1 MLFDLFRNYLN
12 ALVGRNQE
20 FEKLLAAKDISAVK
34 ERMGNRMDMAIAAL
48 KEYEVTSHEIMKRED
63 KIITDKKGNFIRLE
77 PVWKLPIPYQ
87 VYINEIALVFLY
99 GRPVKWTQ
107 QSTGTDRAFQKFQDV
122 IERTH
127 FNSKLRQCK
136 RIAGSETE
144 RAMLFRVFRDAND
157 APDVQIRVL
166 AKSKGDEIY
175 TRWDQYENLI
185 SIAWGYYVREQENS
199 LVYHFDIYTPN
210 IIYRCTRKSIG
221 WEVVEE
227 VNFIG
232 KIPLIL
238 FQQDKEWNGVET
250 LIHREELIGS
260 RTADTNDYFADPI
273 AIMAADLIKNLP
285 EKKEAAKLLVTNDS
299 EGVDKAA
306 KYLTWDSAPESK
318 KQEIEWLQNH
328 ILSKSFTPNI
338 SLDTLKSLSNLSGK
352 ALRTV
357 MLLADIKAAKHK
369 ETHDELLSRTSSLI
383 TAIIGNVLDVQLK
396 AECDNLKIGH
406 EFQEPFGDDIA
417 EALENIIKS
426 LDGGIMATETG
437 VELNPLVKDKKL
449 EMERLKAEEEE
460 RAQKQQQIFGDI
472 EGAGPQSASD
482 GDDPDDDENGDEDD
496 PKKKQQQKK

>member
-34 ERMGNRMDMAIAAL
+34 ERMDNRMDMAIAAL

-144 RAMLFRVFRDAND
+144 SAMLFRVFRDAN
-157 APDVQIRVL
+157 
-166 AKSKGDEIY
+166 
-175 TRWDQYENLI
+175 
-185 SIAWGYYVREQENS
+185 
-199 LVYHFDIYTPN
+199 DIYTPN

-383 TAIIGNVLDVQLK
+383 TAIIGNVLDVHLK
-396 AECDNLKIGH
+396 TECENLKIGH

>member
-1 MLFDLFRNYLN
+1 MQTLADGDL
-12 ALVGRNQE
+12 
-20 FEKLLAAKDISAVK
+20 
-34 ERMGNRMDMAIAAL
+34 
-48 KEYEVTSHEIMKRED
+48 
-63 KIITDKKGNFIRLE
+63 KG
-77 PVWKLPIPYQ
+77 
-87 VYINEIALVFLY
+87 
-99 GRPVKWTQ
+99 
-107 QSTGTDRAFQKFQDV
+107 
-122 IERTH
+122 
-127 FNSKLRQCK
+127 
-136 RIAGSETE
+136 
-144 RAMLFRVFRDAND
+144 AMLFRVFRDAND

-318 KQEIEWLQNH
+318 KQEIEWFR
-328 ILSKSFTPNI
+328 IISFP
-338 SLDTLKSLSNLSGK
+338 
-352 ALRTV
+352 
-357 MLLADIKAAKHK
+357 
-369 ETHDELLSRTSSLI
+369 SRS
-383 TAIIGNVLDVQLK
+383 
-396 AECDNLKIGH
+396 
-406 EFQEPFGDDIA
+406 P
-417 EALENIIKS
+417 
-426 LDGGIMATETG
+426 
-437 VELNPLVKDKKL
+437 
-449 EMERLKAEEEE
+449 R
-460 RAQKQQQIFGDI
+460 IFR
-472 EGAGPQSASD
+472 STR
-482 GDDPDDDENGDEDD
+482 
-496 PKKKQQQKK
+496 

>member
-1 MLFDLFRNYLN
+1 
-12 ALVGRNQE
+12 
-20 FEKLLAAKDISAVK
+20 
-34 ERMGNRMDMAIAAL
+34 
-48 KEYEVTSHEIMKRED
+48 
-63 KIITDKKGNFIRLE
+63 
-77 PVWKLPIPYQ
+77 
-87 VYINEIALVFLY
+87 
-99 GRPVKWTQ
+99 
-107 QSTGTDRAFQKFQDV
+107 
-122 IERTH
+122 
-127 FNSKLRQCK
+127 
-136 RIAGSETE
+136 
-144 RAMLFRVFRDAND
+144 MLFRVFRDAND

-199 LVYHFDIYTPN
+199 LVYHFDINTPN

-383 TAIIGNVLDVQLK
+383 TAIIGNVLDVHLK
-396 AECDNLKIGH
+396 TECENLKIGH

>member
-1 MLFDLFRNYLN
+1 MQTHRRIGDRK
-12 ALVGRNQE
+12 R
-20 FEKLLAAKDISAVK
+20 DAV
-34 ERMGNRMDMAIAAL
+34 
-48 KEYEVTSHEIMKRED
+48 
-63 KIITDKKGNFIRLE
+63 
-77 PVWKLPIPYQ
+77 P
-87 VYINEIALVFLY
+87 
-99 GRPVKWTQ
+99 
-107 QSTGTDRAFQKFQDV
+107 
-122 IERTH
+122 
-127 FNSKLRQCK
+127 C
-136 RIAGSETE
+136 
-144 RAMLFRVFRDAND
+144 FRDAND

-383 TAIIGNVLDVQLK
+383 TAIIGNVLDVHLK
-396 AECDNLKIGH
+396 TECENLKIGH